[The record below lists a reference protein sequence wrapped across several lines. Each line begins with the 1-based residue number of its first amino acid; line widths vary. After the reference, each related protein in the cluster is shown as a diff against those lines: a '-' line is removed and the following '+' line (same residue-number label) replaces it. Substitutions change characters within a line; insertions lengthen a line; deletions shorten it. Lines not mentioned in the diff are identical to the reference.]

1 MRASMIFTLATTLV
15 ASGIGGGMAL
25 AAGGGSTD
33 RVVGRYWVDFGSPR
47 EFTPGAFEVDAKN
60 LSIGL
65 HSIHSYVAT
74 DSSGLSSVVSRWF
87 VKTPLT
93 GAGGDCKVMVG
104 LDGKPLTVESVP
116 AIGGAT
122 ALTLDVATLAE
133 GLHYLHTYV
142 ESADG
147 ILSSTSSRWFLKTPS
162 VNVTD
167 ATVMLAVDGDQYA
180 QQSVS
185 QAGAVIDLEADFS
198 SLSDGLHCLQGYVKY
213 GKGVNSVLSSA
224 FSRWF
229 MKAPI
234 VNDSVEYRSVVYVD
248 GNELSTAAV
257 SPTGGVFALDL
268 DCLSLPIGFH
278 MVSAQIVSPTGVPTA
293 IGNSIFYRTPV
304 KSELA
309 AVKGYYVVDGVRKG
323 SVDFSDSG
331 ELCRL
336 LLDVN
341 ELTNGIHSIALFL
354 SDGNSLTTSPLTA
367 WFVKCPEG
375 GNRIAGYEYWLND
388 DYETR
393 RSVELPTPV
402 NPFELSADLEVD
414 EQPLCSRRYAFAVV
428 DGQPTVY
435 GKNNF
440 EMRFK
445 DVDNRMS
452 SARGSFVDVRVKEL
466 LTNVPVIAN
475 GRTTIE
481 ELPENRIK
489 WYCYAGR
496 GGDSISVKLDR
507 EGMIELYSP
516 SGDLIYAADSAASTV
531 YAPVELDEYGY
542 YWLAVHDVA
551 ADRRKNVGVD
561 FLSIRGVLVGDADDN
576 GVVDANDVVVIRN
589 YYLNKSDRINKDA
602 SDVNADG
609 VIDAQNAL
617 TTRIIYLATLIEA
630 KQHKQS
636 RCIVVK

>member
-25 AAGGGSTD
+25 AAGGESTD
-33 RVVGRYWVDFGSPR
+33 RVVGRYWVDFGTPR
-47 EFTPGAFEVDAKN
+47 EFTPGVFEVDAKN

-65 HSIHSYVAT
+65 HSIHSYVAA
-74 DSSGLSSVVSRWF
+74 DSSGLSSTVSRWF

-93 GAGGDCKVMVG
+93 GAGGDCKISVG

-116 AIGGAT
+116 AIGGAK
-122 ALTLDVATLAE
+122 ALTLDVATLSE
-133 GLHYLHTYV
+133 GLHCLHTYV
-142 ESADG
+142 GSADG
-147 ILSSTSSRWFLKTPS
+147 ILSSTSSRWFLKIPA
-162 VNVTD
+162 VDVTN
-167 ATVMLAVDGDQYA
+167 ATIMMAVDGSQYA
-180 QQSVS
+180 QQSVN
-185 QAGAVIDLEADFS
+185 QAGAVIDLEVDFS
-198 SLSDGLHCLQGYVKY
+198 SLSEGLHCLQSYVNY
-213 GKGVNSVLSSA
+213 GKGGNSVLSST

-229 MKAPI
+229 MKTPI
-234 VNDSVEYRSVVYVD
+234 VNDSVEYRSVLYVD

-278 MVSAQIVSPTGVPTA
+278 MVSAQIVSPTGATTA

-309 AVKGYYVVDGVRKG
+309 AVKGYYVIDGVRKG
-323 SVDFSDSG
+323 SVEFADGG
-331 ELCRL
+331 EMCRL

-354 SDGNSLTTSPLTA
+354 SDGNSLTASPLTA
-367 WFVKCPEG
+367 WFVKCPDG

-393 RSVELPTPV
+393 RTVELPKPV
-402 NPFELSADLEVD
+402 NPFELSADIEVD
-414 EQPLCSRRYAFAVV
+414 EQPLCSKRYAFAVV

-452 SARGSFVDVRVKEL
+452 SARGSFVDIRVKEL

-516 SGDLIYAADSAASTV
+516 SGDLVYAADSAASTV
-531 YAPVELDEYGY
+531 FAPVELEEYGY

-561 FLSIRGVLVGDADDN
+561 FMSSRGVLVGDADDN

-589 YYLNKSDRINKDA
+589 YYLKKSDRINKEA

-609 VIDAQNAL
+609 VIDAQDAL